1 MYSLD
6 MDNNGIRQGARTSR
20 VIPFRHPNGLVVKQW
35 RAPPLRPKP
44 VLCLDAAKLTGLPA
58 QVKQALDAVPAPKSS
73 VSFKRFYLH
82 QLRLPYGRW
91 ITEDRTEILYNRR
104 YQPLFV
110 WRAGADKPERCDPH
124 WIDGIAKEGWFYSD
138 GSSRVIGRTKL
149 WHALNAVLDA
159 WERGDRA
166 AAGVLEKWL
175 LSKHLAYGE
184 LTRAYSEDV
193 AQRRKEREFLED
205 FENMMNTPAK
215 SAKPP
220 KPA

>member
-1 MYSLD
+1 
-6 MDNNGIRQGARTSR
+6 MDRYNNGTRRGAEASN
-20 VIPFRHPNGLVVKQW
+20 VIPFRHPNGVVVKRW

-44 VLCLDAAKLTGLPA
+44 VLCLDAAKLTRLPA

-73 VSFKRFYLH
+73 VSYKRFYLH

-91 ITEDRTEILYNRR
+91 ITEDGTEVLYNRR

-124 WIDGIAKEGWFYSD
+124 WIDGIMDEAWFYSD
-138 GSSRVIGRTKL
+138 GGSRVLGRTKL
-149 WHALNAVLDA
+149 WHALKAVLDA

-166 AAGVLEKWL
+166 AADVLEKWL
-175 LSKHLAYGE
+175 LDKHRAYGE

-193 AQRRKEREFLED
+193 TRRREEREFLDD
-205 FENMMNTPAK
+205 FENMLNNPAK
-215 SAKPP
+215 
-220 KPA
+220 PA